1 MKDKGGE
8 KERTKGGTLNVRP
21 SRTGQPWRERYDKEH
36 QILSLEPPGGRIL
49 HMMCYPSSYLP
60 GRSRSYSASG
70 SIFLA
75 KNQILSNK
83 MNSFIKSKTFPFSFE
98 SVDRPR
104 TVCQVPKPPLFC
116 LLFIFQFLVQP
127 IWQANPHT
135 NKLSPCQLA
144 LITTWVKS
152 VSGFAPCAFSYQ
164 NPLSSLF
171 YINQTKK

>member
-8 KERTKGGTLNVRP
+8 KERNKGGTLDARP

-104 TVCQVPKPPLFC
+104 TVCQVPKPPL
-116 LLFIFQFLVQP
+116 
-127 IWQANPHT
+127 T
-135 NKLSPCQLA
+135 QLA
-144 LITTWVKS
+144 CVIYIYIRPNSQHGAMSDRFVI
-152 VSGFAPCAFSYQ
+152 VCGFCSQLAHC
-164 NPLSSLF
+164 NGC
-171 YINQTKK
+171 